1 MNGEIIAV
9 GTELLLGNI
18 VNTNAQF
25 LSEELSSLGIN
36 VYYQTVVG
44 DNRERLEGTI
54 KEALSRADL
63 LILTGGLGPT
73 DDDLT
78 KETVA
83 HLLGLEMYLH
93 EESKKVIESY
103 LIRRKISA
111 SNLKQAYIPEGAI
124 VLKNDHGTAP
134 GIIIEKDEKIVV
146 LLPGPPREMAPMFN
160 EKVKPF
166 LKEKS
171 PFVMRSKILRLF
183 GIGESSVGD
192 TVRDL
197 MQSDNP
203 TVAPYAKDNE
213 TILRVTAKAETC
225 DEADRLNEEMI
236 AEIKG
241 RLSEFIYSYD
251 DIELKVVTANL
262 LMEKGVKIAAA
273 ESCTAGLFTATLAEI
288 PGVSSVI
295 SESVVTY
302 ANEAKEKYL
311 GVKHETLESFGA
323 VSENTAREMA
333 EGIKKA
339 SGADIGVSITGIA
352 GPDGGTEE
360 KPVGLVYVGIA
371 TEKETK
377 VAELRLIGRE
387 RNKIR
392 HAAVMNALNEVRKI
406 LIEIN

>member
-25 LSEELSSLGIN
+25 LSEELSNLGIN

-44 DNRERLEGTI
+44 DNRERLEKTI
-54 KEALSRADL
+54 SEALKRADL

-78 KETVA
+78 KETTA
-83 HLLGLEMYLH
+83 HLLGLDMYLH
-93 EESKKVIESY
+93 EESKALIEKY
-103 LIRRKISA
+103 LKKKISE

-124 VLKNDHGTAP
+124 ILKNDHGTAP

-146 LLPGPPREMAPMFN
+146 LLPGPPKEMAPMFN
-160 EKVKPF
+160 EKVKPY
-166 LKEKS
+166 LEEKS
-171 PFVMRSKILRLF
+171 PYVMKSRILRLF

-192 TVRDL
+192 KVKDL
-197 MQSDNP
+197 MQNDNP

-213 TILRVTAKAETC
+213 TILRITARAASKE
-225 DEADRLNEEMI
+225 EADKLNSEMI
-236 AEIKG
+236 QKIDE
-241 RLSEFIYSYD
+241 RLGEFIYSHD
-251 DIELKVVTANL
+251 DTELKIVCAKKL
-262 LMEKGVKIAAA
+262 IEKNITIAAA

-288 PGVSSVI
+288 PGISSI
-295 SESVVTY
+295 LSESIVTY

-311 GVKHETLESFGA
+311 GVKHETLEKFGA
-323 VSENTAREMA
+323 VSKETAFEMA
-333 EGIKKA
+333 EGIRMRSK
-339 SGADIGVSITGIA
+339 ADIGISITGLA
-352 GPDGGTEE
+352 GPDGGTPK
-360 KPVGLVYVGIA
+360 KPVGLVYIGLS

-377 VAELRLIGRE
+377 TYELRLLGRD

-392 HAAVMNALNEVRKI
+392 HSAVMNALSIVNKS
-406 LIEIN
+406 LT

>member
-25 LSEELSSLGIN
+25 LSEELSNLGIN

-44 DNRERLEGTI
+44 DNRERLEKTI

-93 EESKKVIESY
+93 EESKEVIESY
-103 LIRRKISA
+103 LKKKVSE
-111 SNLKQAYIPEGAI
+111 SNLKQAYIPEGAV

-146 LLPGPPREMAPMFN
+146 LLPGPPREMAPMFT

-166 LKEKS
+166 LEEKS
-171 PFVMRSKILRLF
+171 PYVMRSRILRLF

-192 TVRDL
+192 TVKDL
-197 MQSDNP
+197 MQNDNP

-213 TILRVTAKAETC
+213 TILRVTAMAKSNE
-225 DEADRLNEEMI
+225 EADSLNEEMI
-236 AEIKG
+236 KKIDE
-241 RLSEFIYSYD
+241 RLGEYIYSHND
-251 DIELKVVTANL
+251 TQLKTVCAKKLIEKNVT
-262 LMEKGVKIAAA
+262 IAAA
-273 ESCTAGLFTATLAEI
+273 ESCTAGLFTATLAEF
-288 PGVSSVI
+288 PGISSI
-295 SESVVTY
+295 LKESVVTY
-302 ANEAKEKYL
+302 SNEAKEKYL
-311 GVKHETLESFGA
+311 GVKHETLEKYGA
-323 VSENTAREMA
+323 VSAETAKEMA
-333 EGIKKA
+333 EGIKATAK
-339 SGADIGVSITGIA
+339 SDIGISITGLA
-352 GPDGGTEE
+352 GPDGGTPE
-360 KPVGLVYVGIA
+360 KPIGLVYIGLA
-371 TEKETK
+371 TEDGTK
-377 VAELRLIGRE
+377 TFELKLIGRE

-392 HAAVMNALNEVRKI
+392 HAAVMNALSVVNRS
-406 LIEIN
+406 LT

>member
-25 LSEELSSLGIN
+25 LSEELSNIGIN

-44 DNRERLEGTI
+44 DNRQRLEDVI
-54 KEALSRADL
+54 KGALSRADL

-83 HLLGLEMYLH
+83 HLLGLDMYLH
-93 EESKKVIESY
+93 KESQEHIESY
-103 LIRRKISA
+103 LNKKISQ
-111 SNLKQAYIPEGAI
+111 SNLKQAYIPQGAI
-124 VLKNDHGTAP
+124 ILKNDNGTAP
-134 GIIIEKDEKIVV
+134 GIIIENGEKIII
-146 LLPGPPREMAPMFN
+146 LLPGPPKEMAPMFSQ
-160 EKVKPF
+160 KVKPY
-166 LKEKS
+166 LEKKS
-171 PFVMRSKILRLF
+171 PYVMRSKILRLF
-183 GIGESSVGD
+183 GIGESSIGD
-192 TVRDL
+192 KIKDL

-213 TILRVTAKAETC
+213 TILRVTARAASRE
-225 DEADRLNEEMI
+225 EADNLNSELIKEIDKRL
-236 AEIKG
+236 G
-241 RLSEFIYSYD
+241 EFIYSYD
-251 DIELKVVTANL
+251 GTSLNVVCAQKLIEKNIT
-262 LMEKGVKIAAA
+262 IAAA

-288 PGVSSVI
+288 PGISSVL

-311 GVKHETLESFGA
+311 GVKHETLERFEA
-323 VSENTAREMA
+323 VSEETAKEMA
-333 EGIKKA
+333 IGIREHSK
-339 SGADIGVSITGIA
+339 ADIGISITGLA

-360 KPVGLVYVGIA
+360 KPVGLVYIGIS
-371 TEKETK
+371 TDDGTK
-377 VAELRLIGRE
+377 TYELKLIGRD

-392 HAAVMNALNEVRKI
+392 HAAVMNALSIVYKSLN
-406 LIEIN
+406 